1 MVSLLLDGLV
11 AVLLVAT
18 IAYAALLNRRLGI
31 LRKGKEELREI
42 VNSFDTAMTR
52 IETGLGK
59 LKQAGNPTSGE
70 LKELVAEARALRDE
84 LSFLLDRGGAL
95 ADRLEKSTKV
105 RSRNG
110 NGRPRPASEGRYQQ
124 PRQGAGSEASVA
136 AQELLAALR
145 STR

>member
-42 VNSFDTAMTR
+42 VNSFDAAMTR
-52 IETGLGK
+52 IETGSGK

-70 LKELVAEARALRDE
+70 LKELVTEARALRDE
-84 LSFLLDRGGAL
+84 LSFLLDRGGSL
-95 ADRLEKSTKV
+95 ASRLDKSTKV
-105 RSRNG
+105 RSRNA
-110 NGRPRPASEGRYQQ
+110 NGRSRPASESGYQ
-124 PRQGAGSEASVA
+124 PRQGTGEKTAA
-136 AQELLAALR
+136 AQELLEALR
-145 STR
+145 SAR

>member
-42 VNSFDTAMTR
+42 VDSFDAAMIR

-59 LKQAGNPTSGE
+59 LKQVGNPTSGE
-70 LKELVAEARALRDE
+70 LKELVAEARTLRDE

-95 ADRLEKSTKV
+95 ASRLEKSTKV

-110 NGRPRPASEGRYQQ
+110 NGRPRPASEGRYQ
-124 PRQGAGSEASVA
+124 PRQGAGSEASEA
-136 AQELLAALR
+136 AQELLASLR

>member
-18 IAYAALLNRRLGI
+18 IAYAALLNRRFGT
-31 LRKGKEELREI
+31 LREGKEELREI
-42 VNSFDTAMTR
+42 VDSFDAAMTR

-59 LKQAGNPTSGE
+59 VKQAGNPTSGE

-95 ADRLEKSTKV
+95 ASRLEKSTKA

-110 NGRPRPASEGRYQQ
+110 NGRPRPAPEGGYQ
-124 PRQGAGSEASVA
+124 PRQGAGSEASEA
-136 AQELLAALR
+136 AQELLEALR
-145 STR
+145 SAR

>member
-31 LRKGKEELREI
+31 LRKGTEELREI
-42 VNSFDTAMTR
+42 VNSFDAAMIR

-95 ADRLEKSTKV
+95 AGRLEKSTKV

-110 NGRPRPASEGRYQQ
+110 NGRPRPASEGSYQ
-124 PRQGAGSEASVA
+124 PRQGAGNEASEA

>member
-18 IAYAALLNRRLGI
+18 IAYAALLNRRFGT
-31 LRKGKEELREI
+31 LREGKEELREI
-42 VNSFDTAMTR
+42 VNSFDAAMTR

-59 LKQAGNPTSGE
+59 LKQVGNPTSGE

-95 ADRLEKSTKV
+95 ASRLENSTKA
-105 RSRNG
+105 RSKNG
-110 NGRPRPASEGRYQQ
+110 NGRPRPVPEGGYQ
-124 PRQGAGSEASVA
+124 PRQGAGSEASEA
-136 AQELLAALR
+136 AQELLEALR
-145 STR
+145 SAR

>member
-1 MVSLLLDGLV
+1 MASLLLDGLV

-18 IAYAALLNRRLGI
+18 IAYAALLNRRLGT
-31 LRKGKEELREI
+31 LREGKEELRE
-42 VNSFDTAMTR
+42 VVDSFDAAMTR

-59 LKQAGNPTSGE
+59 LKQVGNPTSGE
-70 LKELVAEARALRDE
+70 IKELVAEARALRDE

-95 ADRLEKSTKV
+95 ASRLEKSTKA

-110 NGRPRPASEGRYQQ
+110 NGRPKPASESGYR
-124 PRQGAGSEASVA
+124 PRQGAGETSAA
-136 AQELLAALR
+136 AQELLEALR

>member
-110 NGRPRPASEGRYQQ
+110 NGRPRPASEGRYQ

-145 STR
+145 ATR

>member
-1 MVSLLLDGLV
+1 MVSLLLNGLV

-18 IAYAALLNRRLGI
+18 IAYAALLNRRLGT

-42 VNSFDTAMTR
+42 VNSFDAAMTR

-59 LKQAGNPTSGE
+59 LKQAGSPSSGE
-70 LKELVAEARALRDE
+70 LKELVTEARVLRDE

-95 ADRLEKSTKV
+95 AGRLEKSTKV

-110 NGRPRPASEGRYQQ
+110 NGRPRPASEGRYQ
-124 PRQGAGSEASVA
+124 PRQDAGEASEAA
-136 AQELLAALR
+136 RELLEALR
-145 STR
+145 SAR

>member
-42 VNSFDTAMTR
+42 VNSFDAAMTR

-70 LKELVAEARALRDE
+70 LKEQVAEARALRDE

-95 ADRLEKSTKV
+95 ASRLEISTKV

-110 NGRPRPASEGRYQQ
+110 NGPPRPASEGRYQ
-124 PRQGAGSEASVA
+124 PRQGAGSEASEA
-136 AQELLAALR
+136 AEELLEALR
-145 STR
+145 SAR

>member
-52 IETGLGK
+52 IEAGLGK

-70 LKELVAEARALRDE
+70 LKELVAEARVLRDE

-95 ADRLEKSTKV
+95 ASRLEKSTKV

-110 NGRPRPASEGRYQQ
+110 NGRPRPASEGRYQ
-124 PRQGAGSEASVA
+124 PRQGAGSEASEA

>member
-18 IAYAALLNRRLGI
+18 IAYAALLNRRFGT
-31 LRKGKEELREI
+31 LREGKEELREI
-42 VNSFDTAMTR
+42 VNSFDAAMTR

-59 LKQAGNPTSGE
+59 LKQVGNPTSGE
-70 LKELVAEARALRDE
+70 LKELVAEARTLRDE

-95 ADRLEKSTKV
+95 ASRLEKSTKA
-105 RSRNG
+105 RSRNA
-110 NGRPRPASEGRYQQ
+110 NGRPRPAPEGGYR
-124 PRQGAGSEASVA
+124 PRQGAGSEASEA

>member
-18 IAYAALLNRRLGI
+18 IAYAALLNRRLGT

-42 VNSFDTAMTR
+42 VNSFDAAMTR
-52 IETGLGK
+52 IEIGLGK
-59 LKQAGNPTSGE
+59 VKQAGTPTSGE

-95 ADRLEKSTKV
+95 ASRLEKSTKV
-105 RSRNG
+105 RSRNA
-110 NGRPRPASEGRYQQ
+110 NGRPGPASEGGYQ
-124 PRQGAGSEASVA
+124 PRQGAGEGSEA
-136 AQELLAALR
+136 AQELLEALR
-145 STR
+145 SAR

>member
-18 IAYAALLNRRLGI
+18 IAYAALLTRRLGT

-42 VNSFDTAMTR
+42 VNSFDAAMTR

-59 LKQAGNPTSGE
+59 LKQAGNPTGGE

-95 ADRLEKSTKV
+95 AGRPEKSTKE
-105 RSRNG
+105 RSGTG
-110 NGRPRPASEGRYQQ
+110 NGRPRPAPEGSYQ
-124 PRQGAGSEASVA
+124 PRQGAGSETSAA
-136 AQELLAALR
+136 AQELLEALR
-145 STR
+145 SAR